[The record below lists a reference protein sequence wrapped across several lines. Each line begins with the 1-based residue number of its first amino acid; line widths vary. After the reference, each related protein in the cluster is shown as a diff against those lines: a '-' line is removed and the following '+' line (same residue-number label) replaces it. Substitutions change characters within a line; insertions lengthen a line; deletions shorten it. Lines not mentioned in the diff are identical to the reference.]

1 MPSLMTDYKFNNNEI
16 KRKRQRLRNESPR
29 AEQLLWL
36 NLKGKQLHGFKFRR
50 QYSIGP
56 FIVDFYCPDLRLAI
70 EVDGDSH
77 FEEGAEEYDKRR
89 EKYIKR
95 SDIKFLRFTNS
106 DIYKN
111 MEGVLDGI
119 CEMIFSL
126 KK

>member
-1 MPSLMTDYKFNNNEI
+1 MTDYKFNNKEI
-16 KRKRQRLRNESPR
+16 KQKRQRLRNESPR

-77 FEEGAEEYDKRR
+77 FEEGAEEYDKIR
-89 EKYIKR
+89 EKYIKK

-106 DIYKN
+106 DIYQN
-111 MEGVLDGI
+111 MEGVLEGI